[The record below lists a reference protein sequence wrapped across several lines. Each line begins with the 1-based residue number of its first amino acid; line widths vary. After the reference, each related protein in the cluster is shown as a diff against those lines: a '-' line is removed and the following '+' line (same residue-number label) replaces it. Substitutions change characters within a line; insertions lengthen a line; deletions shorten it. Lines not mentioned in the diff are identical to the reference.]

1 MTYKEKQSNMLSKIK
16 EDGQK
21 QIPFADLL
29 DQFFAL
35 TVLKHYSTQNL
46 KDFSFY
52 SRLIDG
58 RTHYVF

>member
-1 MTYKEKQSNMLSKIK
+1 MLSKIK

-29 DQFFAL
+29 DQFFFAL
-35 TVLKHYSTQNL
+35 TVLIHYSTQNL